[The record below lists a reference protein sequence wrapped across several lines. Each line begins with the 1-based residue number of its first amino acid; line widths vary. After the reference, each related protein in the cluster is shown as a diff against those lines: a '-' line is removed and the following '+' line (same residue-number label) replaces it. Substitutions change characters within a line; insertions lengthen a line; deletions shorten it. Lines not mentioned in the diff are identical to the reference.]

1 MRPKSIILFERLFLI
16 FIVLTAVSAYLS
28 YGQTLA
34 QIEANT
40 DFKALGWGGAAV
52 TITAILYVVFLLLLY
67 YLIARRASVIAK
79 WILVLV
85 TVLSM
90 TTLPGAIAVQ
100 SGVPLILAVL
110 TNLSALAAII
120 LLFFPDARAWLGS
133 TPEPRLGDADADAE

>member
-16 FIVLTAVSAYLS
+16 SIMLTAVSAYLS

-34 QIEANT
+34 QIETNA

-52 TITAILYVVFLLLLY
+52 TITSILYVGLLLLLY
-67 YLIARRASVIAK
+67 YLTAHRASVIAK

-120 LLFFPDARAWLGS
+120 LLFLPDARAWLGS
-133 TPEPRLGDADADAE
+133 KPEPGPKDVDAE